1 MLGLNGAGKS
11 LLRIMAG
18 VDREFDGEA
27 RPQADIKVGY
37 LPQEPELDPSKDVRG
52 NVEEGVGE
60 TKALVDEFN
69 EISMKFA
76 EPMDDDEMNRLLERQ
91 GELQSAI
98 DAAQGWDLERTLE
111 IAADCAYRWDADVT
125 KLSGG
130 ERRRVALCR
139 LLLSNPDMLLL
150 DEPTNHLDAESVGW
164 LERFLLS
171 TQAPWWPSPTIA
183 TSPQRGS
190 VDPRARPGPGHSL
203 RRQLL
208 HLAGGQ
214 GEAPSPGSR
223 SEASRQRA

>member
-1 MLGLNGAGKS
+1 M
-11 LLRIMAG
+11 
-18 VDREFDGEA
+18 
-27 RPQADIKVGY
+27 
-37 LPQEPELDPSKDVRG
+37 
-52 NVEEGVGE
+52 
-60 TKALVDEFN
+60 DEFN

-111 IAADCAYRWDADVT
+111 IAADALRLPPWDADVT

-164 LERFLLS
+164 LERFLTEYPGTVVAITHDRYFLDNAAQWILELDRGRGIPYEGNYS
-171 TQAPWWPSPTIA
+171 TWLEAKEK
-183 TSPQRGS
+183 R
-190 VDPRARPGPGHSL
+190 
-203 RRQLL
+203 
-208 HLAGGQ
+208 LAQ
-214 GEAPSPGSR
+214 EAR
-223 SEASRQRA
+223 SEASRQRALKAELEWVRATPRDGKRRARPAWPASTS